1 MRKLY
6 NYHPLSTFVY
16 FFCTICLT
24 MFTFNPIVIG
34 ISLLGAVCLSFA
46 YFSAK
51 TVLKRLVTGL
61 VTIAILTLINPLI
74 VHRGVT
80 ELLFINGKPITLE
93 ALLYGLNTSVM
104 LVAVVC
110 WFAVYNEAMS
120 SDKFI
125 YLFKKTMPKIALM
138 ISSILAFIPKLKR
151 QYQDIEAGQ
160 IALGYEN
167 GDGFVDK
174 IKSGIRRT
182 QILFTSAIENS
193 VETGQSMEARGYG
206 QKRKSG
212 FGFFRFKLGDGT
224 FLAWTLIVF
233 TAIITLL
240 GLGIGRFS
248 FYPTLTTLTASAKDI
263 ALYVLCFLGLFTG
276 IIMEIKEEILWQTYL
291 SKN

>member
-16 FFCTICLT
+16 FFMVICLT

-46 YFSAK
+46 YFPVK
-51 TVLKRLVTGL
+51 TVLKRSVTGL
-61 VTIAILTLINPLI
+61 VIITILTLINPLI

-80 ELLFINGKPITLE
+80 ELLFVNGKPITLE
-93 ALLYGLNTSVM
+93 ALLYGLNASVM
-104 LVAVVC
+104 LVAVVS
-110 WFAVYNEAMS
+110 WFAVYNEVMS

-138 ISSILAFIPKLKR
+138 ISSILAFIPKLKK
-151 QYQDIEAGQ
+151 QYQEIEAGQ
-160 IALGYEN
+160 IALGYQT
-167 GDGFVDK
+167 GDGFVNR
-174 IKSGIRRT
+174 IKSGIRKT

-206 QKRKSG
+206 QKGKSG
-212 FGFFRFKLGDGT
+212 FGFFRFKIGDGI
-224 FLAWTLIVF
+224 FLAWTLVVF

-248 FYPTLTTLTASAKDI
+248 FYPTLTVLTVDAKEI
-263 ALYVLCFLGLFTG
+263 ALYCVCFLGLFTG
-276 IIMEIKEEILWQTYL
+276 ITMEIKEEILWRTYL
-291 SKN
+291 SKI